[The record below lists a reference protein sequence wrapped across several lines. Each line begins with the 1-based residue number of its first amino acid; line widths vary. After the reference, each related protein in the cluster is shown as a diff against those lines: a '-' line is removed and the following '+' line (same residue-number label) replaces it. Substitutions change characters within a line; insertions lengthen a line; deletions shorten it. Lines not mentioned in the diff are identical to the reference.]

1 MRSHSS
7 VYVRRLVLIAVCLL
21 GGFTLLCISGWSLVM
36 NASPSDT
43 TLVTVLRWIPITLGV
58 VTVLAGF
65 SCSICQC
72 QKTRKIFFLGMMQT
86 APSRKWTVNSRYEKA
101 SCPARVRRLSFLGA
115 RPISWAH
122 ERL

>member
-43 TLVTVLRWIPITLGV
+43 TLVTVLRWMPITLGV

-65 SCSICQC
+65 FLLYLPVPADPED
-72 QKTRKIFFLGMMQT
+72 FFLGND
-86 APSRKWTVNSRYEKA
+86 ADSTVQKMD
-101 SCPARVRRLSFLGA
+101 GK
-115 RPISWAH
+115 
-122 ERL
+122 